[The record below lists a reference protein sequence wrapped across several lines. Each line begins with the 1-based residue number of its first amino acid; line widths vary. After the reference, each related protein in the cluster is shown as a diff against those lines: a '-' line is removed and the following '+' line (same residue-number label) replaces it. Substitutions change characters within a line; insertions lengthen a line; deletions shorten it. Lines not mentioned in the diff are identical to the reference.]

1 MVYRKNEAKARL
13 LEIIR
18 SNIKPELSINISQKH
33 TLLYLY
39 QKSRVKIINLEKQTF
54 SQSFLKKTT
63 SNAFIR

>member
-18 SNIKPELSINISQKH
+18 SNTKPELSINISQKH

-54 SQSFLKKTT
+54 SQSFL
-63 SNAFIR
+63 

>member
-18 SNIKPELSINISQKH
+18 SNAKPELSINISKKH

-54 SQSFLKKTT
+54 SQSFL
-63 SNAFIR
+63 